1 MSPRLHPVV
10 PSGTD
15 IGGYL
20 VEEKLGAGGFGAVY
34 RARRGGRLYAL
45 KLIPLWGLAD
55 WAERE
60 VAILLRLKHSNL
72 VRIRGHGQWPDE
84 APQFFFIIMDYVEGR
99 RLDVWAK
106 EENPSAREVVL
117 KVLGVARGLEAAH
130 RAKVVHRDLK
140 ESNVVVRAS
149 DDEAVVVDFGA
160 GGYESAPSITGG
172 VLPPGTPEYRAP
184 EAWRFQQ
191 EHGDE
196 QARSYQPGPSDDL
209 YALGV
214 VLYWLLTGRQP
225 FLPDEAEGVEAV
237 LNRAPKPPHALN
249 PRVPESLS
257 AVCMRLLAK
266 EPEERHP
273 NAEALCAELGALR
286 AQADESW
293 DVKLCDAHGPDTATT
308 IAEAPHAGADEL
320 AQWLKKRKAR
330 PRRGPRPPAED
341 AAHGPRSSA
350 ADIQAELPSS
360 LPARP
365 APLHETP
372 PARAGHFNALRVA
385 TSIGLLVVLNVCA
398 LVIARDLRN
407 FPAPAAR
414 HGLEPHPDVAVNSPP
429 ASPGFDLSP
438 WAPDQEV
445 ATPWLPLEADATA
458 AALDGAPTLA
468 AVAIPATFSQEKA
481 SVKMKNTSVF
491 PEPEPQRLRG
501 GAVGKALG
509 LGVAACLAMAC
520 PGPQARPT
528 PPPEACPPGAI
539 EAMEKLGLFAPG
551 LPRPTTTFDLSP
563 GGPGGRKIKVREG
576 TTTVRMGDEWGR
588 MPPGTLFSG
597 QLVVGPTRVYGRL
610 TEARTP
616 KNERIPVCVQFFEAE
631 DRRIGLLKM
640 EPTSASGTAIVY
652 SVLDLKAV
660 RRFE

>member
-1 MSPRLHPVV
+1 LSPRLHPVV
-10 PSGTD
+10 PPGTD

-45 KLIPLWGLAD
+45 KLIPLWGLAE

-84 APQFFFIIMDYVEGR
+84 APQYFFIVMDYVEGR
-99 RLDVWAK
+99 RLDVWAR

-117 KVLGVARGLEAAH
+117 KVRGVVRGLGAAH
-130 RAKVVHRDLK
+130 QAKVVHRDLK
-140 ESNVVVRAS
+140 ESNVIERAS
-149 DDEAVVVDFGA
+149 DGEAVVVDFGA

-196 QARSYQPGPSDDL
+196 RGRSYQPGPSDDL

-225 FLPDEAEGVEAV
+225 FLPDEAAGVEAV
-237 LNRAPKPPHALN
+237 LNRAPKPPHVLN
-249 PRVPESLS
+249 PRVPEALS

-266 EPEERHP
+266 EPEERYP
-273 NAEALCAELGALR
+273 GADALCAELEALL

-293 DVKLCDAHGPDTATT
+293 DVKLCDAYGPDTATT
-308 IAEAPHAGADEL
+308 LAAVPHAGEDEL
-320 AQWLKKRKAR
+320 VQWLKKRKAR
-330 PRRGPRPPAED
+330 PRRGPRPPHGEG
-341 AAHGPRSSA
+341 AHDPDSNA
-350 ADIQAELPSS
+350 VAIQAELP
-360 LPARP
+360 PPAHARP
-365 APLHETP
+365 GPTPAPP
-372 PARAGHFNALRVA
+372 SVQARHFNALRVA
-385 TSIGLLVVLNVCA
+385 IGMGLLVGLSVGVLVSA
-398 LVIARDLRN
+398 LNLTPS
-407 FPAPAAR
+407 PAPAAR
-414 HGLEPHPDVAVNSPP
+414 HGLEPHPIVAMGSPP
-429 ASPGFDLSP
+429 ASSAFALAS
-438 WAPDQEV
+438 WAPGQEV
-445 ATPWLPLEADATA
+445 AAPWRPLEADAAA

-468 AVAIPATFSQEKA
+468 AVAITATFSEEKA
-481 SVKMKNTSVF
+481 SVKMKKNTGVF

-509 LGVAACLAMAC
+509 MGVAACMAMAC
-520 PGPQARPT
+520 PGPQVRPT
-528 PPPEACPPGAI
+528 PQSEACPPGAI
-539 EAMEKLGLFAPG
+539 EAMEELGLFTREKP
-551 LPRPTTTFDLSP
+551 LTTFNLSP
-563 GGPGGRKIKVREG
+563 QGFRNLKVREG
-576 TTTVRMGDEWGR
+576 ATTVRMGEDWGR

-597 QLVVGPTRVYGRL
+597 QLLVGPDRVYGRL

-616 KNERIPVCVQFFEAE
+616 KNERIPVCVQFV
-631 DRRIGLLKM
+631 DPQDGRIGLQKR
-640 EPTSASGTAIVY
+640 EPTSDSDAAIVH
-652 SVLDLKAV
+652 SSLDLKAV